1 MEISIR
7 QAEQLPKQIENL
19 AALANQE
26 GYAFIQRLIEEFQSG
41 KNRFDQ
47 KGESLL
53 LAFDGDTLVGC
64 GGLNQQWGDAGVEER
79 IGRVRRFY
87 VHPQYRQ
94 HGVGK
99 KLLLELEK
107 LAKPYYS
114 ALCLNTDQKG
124 AAHFY
129 QKHNYVF
136 VESHPNYNYFK
147 YLIS

>member
-53 LAFDGDTLVGC
+53 LAFDGDTLAGC

-147 YLIS
+147 YLIA

>member
-7 QAEQLPKQIENL
+7 QAEQLPKHIENL

-26 GYAFIQRLIEEFQSG
+26 GYAFIQRLIDEFQSG

-47 KGESLL
+47 TGECLL
-53 LAFDGDTLVGC
+53 LAYDGDKLVGC
-64 GGLNQQWGDAGVEER
+64 GGLNQQWGDAGVEDR

-99 KLLLELEK
+99 QLLLELEK
-107 LAKPYYS
+107 KARPFY
-114 ALCLNTDQKG
+114 AVLCLNTDTKS

-147 YLIS
+147 YLIV

>member
-47 KGESLL
+47 TGECLL
-53 LAFDGDTLVGC
+53 MAYDGNSLVGC

-99 KLLLELEK
+99 TLLLELEK